1 MTRSQCFRTGL
12 SCVVPDG
19 TVWVARRAD
28 RERVRYKSYVRSQPA
43 DSAEDLGFQRRMGF
57 RAAVTSSRRPTRV
70 ECGAVF
76 TKSGCV
82 AASSAIDFIASMKRS
97 DSSLDSD
104 SVGSIILAA
113 GTMSGDAVV

>member
-1 MTRSQCFRTGL
+1 LVYQKNSGAWWEAQRARTDGQIPRALRLLASCALAPGL
-12 SCVVPDG
+12 RLQ
-19 TVWVARRAD
+19 TQ
-28 RERVRYKSYVRSQPA
+28 ERSQPA

-76 TKSGCV
+76 TNSGCV

-97 DSSLDSD
+97 HSSLDSD
-104 SVGSIILAA
+104 SVG
-113 GTMSGDAVV
+113 